1 MNKEAI
7 KLSVKR
13 VMTDRPYLFLIGAV
27 IFVGLAYLFVTG
39 LSVRPSDITVYSRY
53 SSFGEAH
60 FYKNHWQ
67 YLLSF
72 VLFGLVVTVAHV
84 ALMVK
89 LHNIERRQ
97 TGQIVGVMG
106 IVLLVVALVYTMA
119 VMSLGHAA

>member
-97 TGQIVGVMG
+97 TGQIVGVMS